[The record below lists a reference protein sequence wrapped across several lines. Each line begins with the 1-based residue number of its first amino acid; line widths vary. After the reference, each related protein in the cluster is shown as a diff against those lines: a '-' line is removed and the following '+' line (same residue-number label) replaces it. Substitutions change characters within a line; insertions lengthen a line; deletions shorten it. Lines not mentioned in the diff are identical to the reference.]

1 MIAAKSSVS
10 AESVDLSAPSPPPP
24 AGDNLMFTAM
34 SLVTVS
40 GEAFLLILC
49 LVIIIVLGIC
59 LVRAPRHRPKHAE
72 SYNNLW
78 VHMRNNYGG
87 LAFGMSDMEP
97 RDDDEDEEDSS
108 PNTQPPDKC
117 LSTSRQAENIDSFV
131 LPGLT
136 FASARSEEEKEE
148 ERQVVENMVFP
159 ALTFASTTK
168 EEDKRQDGDGGVLD
182 QVSVEVEEQEEP
194 GKEGF
199 LGDDVTGQ
207 TTMVSADS
215 SDYCEEEEEE
225 EEDEEQVTE
234 MEEKDVSVAF
244 QQNPP
249 TTYPKKQNDLSHI
262 EEIYAE
268 VSRHT
273 PREKVKAS
281 DSDERSEEE
290 ATGLQP
296 PQVVVPQTGAEYDD
310 VVLNRRIKKPKNIE
324 DVEEIYDVVV
334 NQLTTR
340 KDSTST
346 ASSHSKALHSK
357 AYAVYTIPAAYE
369 FPISTNKAYA
379 PSDNVTVS
387 TNEAYKPFDAVK
399 RECHTYD
406 SVN

>member
-1 MIAAKSSVS
+1 MIAAKSLVS
-10 AESVDLSAPSPPPP
+10 AESVDLYISPFLPP
-24 AGDNLMFTAM
+24 AGDNLMFTTM

-40 GEAFLLILC
+40 GEAFLC

-78 VHMRNNYGG
+78 VHTRNNYGG

-108 PNTQPPDKC
+108 PNTQPPDKN
-117 LSTSRQAENIDSFV
+117 LSTSRQAENVDSFV

-199 LGDDVTGQ
+199 LGYTGQ
-207 TTMVSADS
+207 TTMESADS
-215 SDYCEEEEEE
+215 SDFCEEEEEEE
-225 EEDEEQVTE
+225 EEDEEQVAE
-234 MEEKDVSVAF
+234 AEENEVGAAF
-244 QQNPP
+244 QQNSS

-281 DSDERSEEE
+281 DSNERSEEE
-290 ATGLQP
+290 ATGIQP

-334 NQLTTR
+334 NQLTMR

-399 RECHTYD
+399 RECHAYD